1 LLARLGRILGSRAA
15 EVRWGQDGY
24 EEFVVHNDP
33 DIQAAMGYWPRLGEL
48 LSGAKK

>member
-1 LLARLGRILGSRAA
+1 LLARLGRILGARAT

-33 DIQAAMGYWPRLGEL
+33 DIRAAMGYWPKLDSL
-48 LSGAKK
+48 LRGPAK